1 MMKGKINQRNTM
13 SIFASIAERR
23 IQEAIQRGEFDNLTL
38 RGQPLPREDLSAVPE
53 DLRMGYKILKNAGY
67 LPEELQLH
75 REMLTLKDLL
85 LTCNDMQDRTAIRRQ
100 LTLRQ
105 LQFDQLMERNGRNLA
120 VQEYQPVLTAR
131 LLER

>member
-85 LTCNDMQDRTAIRRQ
+85 STCNDPQEQAAVRRQ